1 MKKIFTLIAMAVMA
15 VSVNAQ
21 KILVSFPTE
30 GDVKGWTISGS
41 TTESTVKIHQNSDA
55 VDCLKLA
62 NGYTSDGVSNG
73 NHIELTCEGGF
84 KKGDV
89 VTIAGA
95 VSIKETDVDIK
106 RGTAVI
112 FVKDADGKC
121 TALNTFTDFINGR
134 LSSDEPVE
142 ESYTLEEDNEKLYI
156 GRNGNTGA
164 FITKLLV
171 TRSLSDGV
179 SSVKAEKTNAAS
191 YNLGGQQVKSSAKG
205 LVIKNGKKIAQ

>member
-1 MKKIFTLIAMAVMA
+1 MAIMA

-21 KILVSFPTE
+21 TTLVSFPTE
-30 GDVKGWTISGS
+30 GGVSGWAVCGT
-41 TTESTVKIHQNSDA
+41 TTETTVKIHQNADA
-55 VDCLKLA
+55 LPCLKLA
-62 NGYTSDGVSNG
+62 NGYTSGGVSNG

-89 VTIAGA
+89 ITIAGA
-95 VSIKETDVDIK
+95 ISIKETDVDSK

-121 TALNTFTDFINGR
+121 TALKTFTDFINGR
-134 LSSDEPVE
+134 LSSDEPVK
-142 ESYTLEEDNEKLYI
+142 ESYTLEEDNEKIYI

-164 FITKLLV
+164 CITKLLV
-171 TRSLSDGV
+171 TRTTSTGV
-179 SSVKAEKTNAAS
+179 SSVKAEKANAAS

>member
-142 ESYTLEEDNEKLYI
+142 EKYTFEEDNEKIYI

-179 SSVKAEKTNAAS
+179 SSVKAEKANAAS

>member
-95 VSIKETDVDIK
+95 VSLKETDVDIK

>member
-1 MKKIFTLIAMAVMA
+1 MDDPNF
-15 VSVNAQ
+15 
-21 KILVSFPTE
+21 
-30 GDVKGWTISGS
+30 
-41 TTESTVKIHQNSDA
+41 
-55 VDCLKLA
+55 
-62 NGYTSDGVSNG
+62 
-73 NHIELTCEGGF
+73 
-84 KKGDV
+84 
-89 VTIAGA
+89 
-95 VSIKETDVDIK
+95 
-106 RGTAVI
+106 
-112 FVKDADGKC
+112 KDAKNGD
-121 TALNTFTDFINGR
+121 FTIGNEDVINGR

-142 ESYTLEEDNEKLYI
+142 EKYTLEEDNEKLYI

>member
-1 MKKIFTLIAMAVMA
+1 MKKIFTLISMAVMA

-95 VSIKETDVDIK
+95 VSIKETDVD
-106 RGTAVI
+106 RL
-112 FVKDADGKC
+112 ADVY
-121 TALNTFTDFINGR
+121 FYEYPIEYERYIN
-134 LSSDEPVE
+134 S
-142 ESYTLEEDNEKLYI
+142 
-156 GRNGNTGA
+156 
-164 FITKLLV
+164 
-171 TRSLSDGV
+171 
-179 SSVKAEKTNAAS
+179 EKTVS
-191 YNLGGQQVKSSAKG
+191 E
-205 LVIKNGKKIAQ
+205 IKDCKV

>member
-121 TALNTFTDFINGR
+121 TASNPQLR
-134 LSSDEPVE
+134 
-142 ESYTLEEDNEKLYI
+142 
-156 GRNGNTGA
+156 A
-164 FITKLLV
+164 
-171 TRSLSDGV
+171 
-179 SSVKAEKTNAAS
+179 
-191 YNLGGQQVKSSAKG
+191 
-205 LVIKNGKKIAQ
+205 